1 MCVRGAM
8 ANVTLG
14 ITGLLKFWIGIKG
27 LKNPIGFGLNAELE
41 TLPCI

>member
-1 MCVRGAM
+1 M

-14 ITGLLKFWIGIKG
+14 ITGLLKFWIGITG
-27 LKNPIGFGLNAELE
+27 LKNPIGFGLNSELK

>member
-1 MCVRGAM
+1 M